1 METVTSVDGTP
12 IAYER
17 TGSGPPLVLVHGAS
31 VDHTT
36 WTDSLPFL
44 GEHFAVHAMDRRGR
58 GESGDGAGYALRRE
72 AEDVV
77 AVADSI
83 GEPVHLLGHSF
94 GGHCSLEAA
103 LLADDLRRLVLY
115 EPGLPVEATAE
126 EERALESIRDAV
138 DAGDREGGLVT
149 FYREFGHLSES
160 ELDHVRSLPTWP
172 RRVAAVHTVLREME
186 VAYAYDFD
194 PDRFREVTTPTLLLV
209 GEESP
214 PPAHREAERLA
225 EALPNSR
232 IAVLEDQQHV
242 AYRMAPELFAER
254 VVGFLT
260 ETP

>member
-1 METVTSVDGTP
+1 METVTSADGTN

-36 WTDSLPFL
+36 WADSLPHL
-44 GEHFAVHAMDRRGR
+44 AEHFTAYAMDRRGR
-58 GESGDGAGYALRRE
+58 GESGDTEDYALDRE
-72 AEDVV
+72 VEDVLAIV
-77 AVADSI
+77 ESTD
-83 GEPVHLLGHSF
+83 EPAHLLGHSF
-94 GGHCSLEAA
+94 GGHVCLEAA
-103 LLADDLRRLVLY
+103 LIAEDLRTLVLY
-115 EPGLPVEATAE
+115 EPEVVVEATADD
-126 EERALESIRDAV
+126 ERALSEIRDAI
-138 DAGDREGGLVT
+138 DAGDREAALVA
-149 FYREFGHLSES
+149 FYRELVHLTEA
-160 ELDHVRSLPTWP
+160 EIDYVRSLATWS
-172 RRVAAVHTVLREME
+172 RRVEAVHTVLREME
-186 VAYAYDFD
+186 AGYAYDFE
-194 PDRFREVTTPTLLLV
+194 PERFRGMATPTLLLV